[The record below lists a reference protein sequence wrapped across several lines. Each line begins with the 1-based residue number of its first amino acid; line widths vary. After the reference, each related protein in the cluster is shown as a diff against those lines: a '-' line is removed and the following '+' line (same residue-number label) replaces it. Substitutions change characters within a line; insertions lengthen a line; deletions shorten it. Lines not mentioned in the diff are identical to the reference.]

1 MTSHIDILEQPES
14 LGKPFVGSLV
24 LHVSVFASVVLFS
37 WISIQGREHWGDL
50 NPGGGSAMV
59 VNVVGQVPLPS
70 RGGSVNPV
78 ANDTKSEI
86 PEPKPEKVEK
96 AKVSEPEPD
105 AIPIKSRNAPKRPSR
120 TEASTNKYREKQID
134 RPNQL
139 YSPTG
144 QALVTP
150 MVGQVGAGGVGV
162 GPGSPF
168 GNRFGYYVDLLRQ
181 RVAQK
186 WRTGDV
192 DPRIRTAPAAIVSF
206 WIRRDG
212 SVHDVRLT
220 QSSGNLA
227 LDLSAQRAIADAAP
241 LPPLPQGYE
250 RNEASIEFWFELKR

>member
-1 MTSHIDILEQPES
+1 MTSHFDILEQPES

-24 LHVSVFASVVLFS
+24 LHASVFASVVLFS
-37 WISIQGREHWGDL
+37 LISIRSSEHWGDL
-50 NPGGGSAMV
+50 HPGGGSAMV
-59 VNVVGQVPLPS
+59 VNVVGQIPLPS
-70 RGGSVNPV
+70 RGGIVNPV

-120 TEASTNKYREKQID
+120 TEASTNRYREKQID

-168 GNRFGYYVDLLRQ
+168 GIISSCVRRSK
-181 RVAQK
+181 VA
-186 WRTGDV
+186 
-192 DPRIRTAPAAIVSF
+192 
-206 WIRRDG
+206 
-212 SVHDVRLT
+212 
-220 QSSGNLA
+220 
-227 LDLSAQRAIADAAP
+227 
-241 LPPLPQGYE
+241 
-250 RNEASIEFWFELKR
+250 